1 MKSFILLLFVIN
13 TLKIVEIRRGYT
25 LKKISLILKKYD
37 VIKDPYIFIF
47 LSKITGN
54 EKKIKS
60 GKYILPEHLG
70 EFRALIWLVKGKG
83 RITQIKVT
91 IPEGLASFEIARIL
105 YQKCGVDTIEFMQ
118 KVNDTIFIK
127 KFSKKYKILDGINS
141 LEGFLFPS
149 TYYFYYDAPPEEIIE
164 VMVEEFFKNFDSLW
178 IKKSKELG
186 YTFYDV
192 LKIASLVE
200 KEAIVEREKPVIASV
215 FYNRLKKGY
224 FLQSNVTI
232 LYVLRK
238 HKAWLSEEDLN
249 IESPYNTYK
258 YKGLPPTPICNP
270 SISSIKAALNPAKT
284 NYLYFV
290 TKWDGTHF
298 FAKTFKEH
306 IRNKLRSRKILRKMK
321 EKK

>member
-54 EKKIKS
+54 EKKIRS

-70 EFRALIWLVKGKG
+70 EFRTLIWLVKGKG